1 MAENTMLTVKKYESQ
16 DKDTWDNFITNS
28 KNGYFIFNRDYM
40 EYHSDRFQD
49 FSLMFFKENKLVA
62 VIPANI
68 ENDEVTSHGGLT
80 FGGIISNK
88 KMTTSTMLKIFQK
101 MKEYLKLQGVKE
113 LIYKPIPH
121 IYHTIPAEE
130 DLYALFL
137 NKAKLIRRDVSS
149 TINMEDKLPFNR
161 NMKRK
166 IRKSRKIGFKIQ
178 KSHDYEEFMKIE
190 EKRLNEKYGVN
201 PTHTGKEIKLLAS
214 NFPNNIK
221 LFTAENQGEIHGG
234 IIVFEDKYIAHGQ
247 YQASTDEGLYLNCN
261 DLILDYLIGD
271 YYKDKKYFDFGI
283 SNEKDGL
290 YLNEGLL
297 RYKSQFG
304 AHAVVHD
311 FYKLE
316 I

>member
-1 MAENTMLTVKKYESQ
+1 MLTVKKYESQ
-16 DKDTWDNFITNS
+16 DKNEWDDFVNHS
-28 KNGYFIFNRDYM
+28 KNGYFLFNRDYM
-40 EYHSDRFQD
+40 EYHSDRFYD
-49 FSLMFFKENKLVA
+49 FSLMFFKGNKLMA

-68 ENDEVTSHGGLT
+68 EDDKVISHGGLT

-88 KMTTSTMLKIFQK
+88 KMEIPIMLGIFQK
-101 MKEYLKLQGVKE
+101 LKEYLKLQGVKE

-149 TINMEDKLPFNR
+149 TIYIDEKLSYSR

-166 IRKSRKIGFKIQ
+166 IRKGKEVGFKIQ
-178 KSHDYEEFMKIE
+178 KSQNYEEFMKIE
-190 EKRLNEKYGVN
+190 EKRLDEKYGVK

-214 NFPNNIK
+214 KFPGNIK
-221 LFTAENQGEIHGG
+221 LFTAEKGEEIYGG
-234 IIVFEDKYIAHGQ
+234 VIIFESKYIAHGQ
-247 YQASTDEGLYLNCN
+247 YQASTDEGLRLNCN
-261 DLILDYLIGD
+261 DLILDYLISD
-271 YYKDKKYFDFGI
+271 YYKDKKYIDFGI
-283 SNEKDGL
+283 SNENNGL
-290 YLNEGLL
+290 YLNEGLVH
-297 RYKSQFG
+297 YKSQFG

-311 FYKLE
+311 FYRLE